1 LDIFN
6 GIVFEVISMEQMDVN
21 QIRAGWNKRKWWEK
35 IVIGVVAIIFGI
47 VAFAWPDMTLYT
59 ITILFGAFALVI
71 GIFAIL
77 AGVAGNDLG
86 NARAVF
92 IIQGILGII
101 IGLVVMTWPG
111 LSLLFVAY
119 LIGFWAIMFGAF
131 EIVAAAAAPKDAIPS
146 GMSKGLL
153 AFSGII
159 SLIFGFIIVLFPGEG
174 VLAILWIIA
183 AFAIILGIINIVIG
197 FQERKTPLTA

>member
-1 LDIFN
+1 
-6 GIVFEVISMEQMDVN
+6 MEQMDVN
-21 QIRAGWNKRKWWEK
+21 QIHAGWNRRKWWEK
-35 IVIGVVAIIFGI
+35 VVIGVVAIIFGI

-77 AGVAGNDLG
+77 AGIAGKDLG
-86 NARAVF
+86 NARTVF

-101 IGLVVMTWPG
+101 IGSVVMAWPG

-119 LIGFWAIMFGAF
+119 LIGFWAIMFGIF
-131 EIVAAAAAPKDAIPS
+131 EIVAAATAPRDAIPS

-153 AFSGII
+153 AVSGII
-159 SLIFGFIIVLFPGEG
+159 SLLFGFIIVLFPGEG

-183 AFAIILGIINIVIG
+183 AFAIILGIVNIVIG
-197 FQERKTPLTA
+197 FQERKTPLS

>member
-1 LDIFN
+1 
-6 GIVFEVISMEQMDVN
+6 MEQMDVK
-21 QIRAGWNKRKWWEK
+21 QIQAEWSKRKWWEK
-35 IVIGVVAIIFGI
+35 VVIGVVAIIFGI
-47 VAFAWPDMTLYT
+47 VAFAYPGMTLYT
-59 ITILFGAFALVI
+59 ITILFGAFAMVI
-71 GIFAIL
+71 GLTSMLSGIL
-77 AGVAGNDLG
+77 GKDLG
-86 NARAVF
+86 KARTVF

-119 LIGFWAIMFGAF
+119 LIGFWAIMYGVF

-153 AFSGII
+153 AVSGII

-183 AFAIILGIINIVIG
+183 AFAIILGIVNVVIG
-197 FQERKTPLTA
+197 FQERKTPKTA

>member
-1 LDIFN
+1 
-6 GIVFEVISMEQMDVN
+6 MEQMDVK
-21 QIRAGWNKRKWWEK
+21 QIQAEWNKRKWWEK
-35 IVIGVVAIIFGI
+35 VVIGVVAIIFGI

-77 AGVAGNDLG
+77 AGVAGKDLG
-86 NARAVF
+86 NARTVF

-101 IGLVVMTWPG
+101 IGLIVMTWPG

-119 LIGFWAIMFGAF
+119 LIGFWAIMYGVF
-131 EIVAAAAAPKDAIPS
+131 EIVAAAAAPPNAIPS
-146 GMSKGLL
+146 GMSKGIL
-153 AFSGII
+153 ALSGII

-183 AFAIILGIINIVIG
+183 AFAIILGIVNVVIG
-197 FQERKTPLTA
+197 FQERKTPKAA